1 MIPARGWR
9 QAPRIVCGHNLLR
22 KQPLFLPKPSGSTTT
37 ERRVIACAL
46 IRAYLEKYAN
56 NEFCPLAQ
64 IRISEV
70 TPETHCMIEPGKQ

>member
-1 MIPARGWR
+1 
-9 QAPRIVCGHNLLR
+9 LR
-22 KQPLFLPKPSGSTTT
+22 KRPLFLPKPSGSTTT